1 MVKNPTEE
9 EKDNVKIVSSKLPRN
24 EFANFREL
32 CDIENKTFSKKI
44 RELINQE
51 VNERFG
57 GMYKSVYDKKKI
69 KQFQVSA
76 INDYNSSQ
84 RVGEIAKVNLVERT
98 DGKFT
103 QIGLRPL
110 IEEDIFL
117 PEGNVVPELP
127 SIGMHVAVGER
138 DFLIQ
143 NILKNKDI
151 QKVIIKKGEVK
162 EFAKFAY
169 EFNEATI
176 LISLDFFVGLSQ
188 ELMHRIEY
196 KDSKTILDSNYNL
209 IFVPGGMMKNKII
222 IIDKEAIL
230 WTKQKFYNE
239 FTGKDESLDISIEP
253 RIGGKVDI
261 IVRSVNRIK
270 SLYPE
275 MIKIL
280 EVEA

>member
-9 EKDNVKIVSSKLPRN
+9 ERGNVKIVSSKLPRN

-51 VNERFG
+51 VNEKFG

-69 KQFQVSA
+69 KQFQVSV

-110 IEEDIFL
+110 IDEDIFL
-117 PEGNVVPELP
+117 PEGNVHPELP
-127 SIGMHVAVGER
+127 SIGMDVANGEM
-138 DFLIQ
+138 DFLIRH
-143 NILKNKDI
+143 ILKDKEI
-151 QKVIIKKGEVK
+151 QRVSIINEELK
-162 EFAKFAY
+162 EFPREIDFQKS
-169 EFNEATI
+169 TI
-176 LISLDFFVGLSQ
+176 IISNDFFVELSMS
-188 ELMHRIEY
+188 LMHRIKYENN
-196 KDSKTILDSNYNL
+196 KMILDFHHRL
-209 IFVPGGMMKNKII
+209 MFIPGEVMKNKII
-222 IIDKEAIL
+222 MIEDDAIL
-230 WTKQKFYNE
+230 WAKEKFHNE
-239 FTGKDESLDISIEP
+239 FTDKDESLDISIEP

-280 EVEA
+280 EVEE